1 MEKRWFGEN
10 DSLGFSF
17 KERGLYPKISWLLL
31 KKLKG
36 NKVRAKNFF
45 VKATI
50 VEEGFGREKNN
61 SHAFFF

>member
-17 KERGLYPKISWLLL
+17 KERSLDPKISWLLL
-31 KKLKG
+31 KKLSG
-36 NKVRAKNFF
+36 NKICVGNLF
-45 VKATI
+45 VKAII

-61 SHAFFF
+61 SHAF